1 MRRTVPTVVVG
12 VSTLLREGVAR
23 IINSAGFRVVVSK
36 PSMSE
41 LDLESLPQ
49 SDAWLLIIECA
60 DNAQS
65 LTAQIAAAKKKFSHV
80 RIALLGRHWGTSEI
94 SAAFQAGANAYFAEA
109 TASDEFVK
117 AIGLIM
123 LGNQAVFPIE
133 IAPRTPGPDQQ
144 IRPSQ
149 VYLPK
154 PVGSF
159 APARESVM
167 HLSPRETSILRC
179 LARGA
184 SNKLIGREIKISE
197 ATVKVHV
204 KAILRKIG
212 VANRTQAAVWAMSNA
227 DWTAEHPEIAELALH
242 SAALADARE

>member
-12 VSTLLREGVAR
+12 TSTLLREGVAR
-23 IINSAGFRVVVSK
+23 IVNSAGFRVIASK

-41 LDLESLPQ
+41 LELESLPQ
-49 SDAWLLIIECA
+49 SDAWLLIIECG
-60 DNAQS
+60 DDAQS
-65 LTAQIAAAKKKFSHV
+65 LTTQIAAAKKKFLHV

-123 LGNQAVFPIE
+123 LGHQAVFPIDVATRASGTEQE
-133 IAPRTPGPDQQ
+133 IQSR
-144 IRPSQ
+144 Q

-154 PVGSF
+154 PVRSF
-159 APARESVM
+159 TPPRDSVM
-167 HLSPRETSILRC
+167 HLSPRETSILRW

-212 VANRTQAAVWAMSNA
+212 VANRTQAAIWATINGDLA
-227 DWTAEHPEIAELALH
+227 AEHPELPNLALV
-242 SAALADARE
+242 RESVRPS